1 MGESAGAMGVGH
13 HINTMIEN
21 PPFRAAIEM
30 SGSSIATAPQLGE
43 SDPDAPWRE
52 LLQLLECDEDDEDEV
67 LECIRA
73 ADARNIQT
81 LINENGIQSNQ
92 FTQDNVTVLERPD
105 VAWAAGKAARVPLMI
120 GSTKDDGSIFV
131 RDAAVLADASGFDIE
146 TLLATMQVPE
156 DQEKIILQLY
166 GPDSPYGNFSTAGD
180 VLYAYSTD
188 ATFRCTS
195 GFVANLTSNILGVPV
210 WQYVFD
216 SLVPSNTWEEW
227 PEIGVY
233 HASELPL
240 VFGTY
245 RRDNSNDLEAALSRS
260 MQKQFA
266 DFIRDPQQGPGW
278 AQWPEVGVLTVDNGE
293 VVTPTEDVRE
303 LDPICQQF
311 DMVFAA
317 QLPALAQ
324 AGSSNGSAAGGSTGD
339 DEAQNEAN
347 FGVKAGVSGWVMAG
361 TVLLAVAVAV

>member
-13 HINTMIEN
+13 HINTMVGN

-30 SGSSIATAPQLGE
+30 SGSSIVSAPELSE
-43 SDPDAPWRE
+43 TDPDASWRE
-52 LLQLLECDEDDEDEV
+52 LLKLLDCDEDDDDEV
-67 LECIRA
+67 LECVRA
-73 ADARNIQT
+73 ADARDIQT

-92 FTQDNVTVLERPD
+92 VTQDNVTALERPD
-105 VAWAAGKAARVPLMI
+105 VAWAAGDVARVPLMI
-120 GSTKDDGSIFV
+120 GSNKDDGSIFV

-146 TLLATMQVPE
+146 TLLVTMQVPE
-156 DQEKIILQLY
+156 DQREIILQLY
-166 GPDSPYGNFSTAGD
+166 GPNSPYGNFSTAGD

-195 GFVANLTSNILGVPV
+195 GFVANLTSSILGVPI

-216 SLVPSNTWEEW
+216 ALVPSNTWEEW

-245 RRDNSNDLEAALSRS
+245 RRDNSSDLEAALSRS

-266 DFIRDPQQGPGW
+266 GFIRDPQQGPGW
-278 AQWPEVGVLTVDNGE
+278 AQYPEVGVLTVDGDE
-293 VVTPTEDVRE
+293 VVTSTQDVRE
-303 LDPICQQF
+303 LDAICQQF

-324 AGSSNGSAAGGSTGD
+324 AGSSDGTDGGSSGE
-339 DEAQNEAN
+339 DEAEDEPN
-347 FGVKAGVSGWVMAG
+347 FGVKLGVSGWMLAG
-361 TVLLAVAVAV
+361 MMLLAVVVAV